1 MIWCGVRAVV
11 LHQRRRPRFSRSGDP
26 ATGDFGDAIVL
37 KKFGEVPDD
46 LRSTA
51 SAFPTASSRALRWK
65 AIGSLSVTLRAQP
78 RDATVSVYP
87 VLCISFAFQA
97 GDFSDRDGWIFGQ
110 DFPVVFCLS
119 NDSEGHLYFCHAVPC
134 MEIGPKRTRLR
145 RAASF
150 EVMPQTGWQPVWIS
164 TSIFSTVC
172 ID

>member
-1 MIWCGVRAVV
+1 MCGLTMWNRKRSGLLFLLPASKMCES
-11 LHQRRRPRFSRSGDP
+11 SRSDRALRARWFLPIFDAP
-26 ATGDFGDAIVL
+26 A
-37 KKFGEVPDD
+37 
-46 LRSTA
+46 R
-51 SAFPTASSRALRWK
+51 SRALRWK

-97 GDFSDRDGWIFGQ
+97 GDFSDRDSWIFGQ
-110 DFPVVFCLS
+110 DFPVVFCSS

-145 RAASF
+145 RACAF